1 MTPDEREAMA
11 RALNAARMMSEAMEL
26 LHGRISALEA
36 AVLHLHGRLRL
47 YEAGEVEIHQQM
59 RAH

>member
-1 MTPDEREAMA
+1 MTPDEREAMS
-11 RALNAARMMSEAMEL
+11 RALNAVRMMAEALEL
-26 LHGRISALEA
+26 LHGRVAALEA

-47 YEAGEVEIHQQM
+47 YEAGEVEIRQPM

>member
-1 MTPDEREAMA
+1 MTTEEREAMA
-11 RALNAARMMSEAMEL
+11 RALNAVRMMADAVEL

-36 AVLHLHGRLRL
+36 AVIHLHGRLRL
-47 YEAGEVEIHQQM
+47 YEAGEVEIHQPM

>member
-1 MTPDEREAMA
+1 MTPDEREAMT
-11 RALNAARMMSEAMEL
+11 RALNAVRMMADAVEL
-26 LHGRISALEA
+26 LHGRVAALDA

-47 YEAGEVEIHQQM
+47 YEAGEVEIRQPM